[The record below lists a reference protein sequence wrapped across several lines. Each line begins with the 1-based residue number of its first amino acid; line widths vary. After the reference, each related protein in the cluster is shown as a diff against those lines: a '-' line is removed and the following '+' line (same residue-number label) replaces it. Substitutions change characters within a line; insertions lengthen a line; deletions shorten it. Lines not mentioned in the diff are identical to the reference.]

1 LRSRKHRRYLRLRE
15 VLSKKFESI
24 LLGRSLT
31 HIPPSVSPVTVLL
44 RTDVMNWKVPRR
56 QFMVTFVPTGV
67 VVEGKATRPKPL
79 STVRI
84 GKASLV
90 VEPPKEEK
98 EQEEK

>member
-1 LRSRKHRRYLRLRE
+1 
-15 VLSKKFESI
+15 
-24 LLGRSLT
+24 
-31 HIPPSVSPVTVLL
+31 
-44 RTDVMNWKVPRR
+44 MNWKVPRR

-90 VEPPKEEK
+90 VERPKEEK